1 LLFLLQVQLTVSG
14 YSCHVFFQW
23 LSRYN
28 KTPRLRGFAI
38 TSWEALAK
46 LFDAVVTIW
55 VELQVSGVFCDFR
68 AVYPLRRLVRMFFE
82 IDLSTARQPRD
93 FLAGVSGSSGDDR
106 KRRYVTKRRI

>member
-1 LLFLLQVQLTVSG
+1 VAPG
-14 YSCHVFFQW
+14 
-23 LSRYN
+23 
-28 KTPRLRGFAI
+28 TPPHRRHGQARPRQSFPQ
-38 TSWEALAK
+38 EALAK

>member
-1 LLFLLQVQLTVSG
+1 MLLIFAARRGVKDK
-14 YSCHVFFQW
+14 
-23 LSRYN
+23 
-28 KTPRLRGFAI
+28 KTF
-38 TSWEALAK
+38 TEEALAK

>member
-1 LLFLLQVQLTVSG
+1 MLPPPRFLGNEGLNT
-14 YSCHVFFQW
+14 
-23 LSRYN
+23 
-28 KTPRLRGFAI
+28 
-38 TSWEALAK
+38 EALAK